1 MHEDEKNAASEKMSV
16 QQQTESYLV
25 GEIDEND
32 IPYLQKKGLVIEI
45 PDEEPRVDTPGK
57 QAKRVLAKTLPEKMA
72 VNTLIESNTDDDAQI
87 SDEPDFYIIRLDGP
101 LFEDRKEKFKKINV
115 KLLEHIPIRSYTV
128 KLTPSQLNA
137 IKKLDFVKDV
147 RLYSKADTGPII
159 QQKQEMV
166 QPNFGTKAVKMLT
179 YDLRLHTPEDLN
191 KVLAWLKEYHINI
204 VGSGKRKI
212 RINLQQNSS
221 LVEKIVDL
229 SEVALMEEYVP
240 PKLFN
245 DVSRVL
251 LGIDNTVGA
260 NPSNI
265 AQTGDGQ
272 IVAVADTG
280 IDDTHPDFQNR
291 IVGIVTLG
299 RPGNH
304 TDPVGHGTH
313 VTGSVLGDGTAS
325 GGKIKGT
332 APKAKL
338 FFQSLLDDQGG
349 LGGLPI
355 DIGDLFEEA
364 YQAGARIHS
373 NSWGAATQS
382 SYTIDSIDVDEF
394 VAKRR
399 DMLIVISAGNE
410 GDASNVYNS
419 QRGFVDWLS
428 IGSPATCKNALTV
441 GASRSSRTV
450 GGLSNLT
457 YGQAWPENFPDPPI
471 SNQNV
476 SGDPA
481 SIAAFSSRGPCDD
494 QRIKPDL
501 VASGTDIASTKSSL
515 APLRNFWGAFPGNDR
530 YAFMGGT
537 SMSAPLVSGCAAL
550 VREYYVKERNHSPS
564 AALLKATLI
573 NGTNWLSGQDA
584 IADNGMLPNFH
595 QGFGCLY
602 MPWTIPNSA
611 KPNLNLEF
619 LDTWNDPNLQF
630 GQTGQR
636 FRFKVSSS
644 GGDFLRLCLVWTD
657 APGRALQNNLNLLMH
672 YAPTPETKLVGN
684 QDRPRKLQPND
695 PDNNVEVIRIQ
706 NPQPGDYFIQVEAKN
721 LIKTPQD
728 FALVVT
734 GQLTSRIIQH
744 V

>member
-1 MHEDEKNAASEKMSV
+1 MHEDEMKAASEKMSV

-45 PDEEPRVDTPGK
+45 PNEEPIVDTPGK
-57 QAKRVLAKTLPEKMA
+57 QAKRILAKTLPEKKA
-72 VNTLIESNTDDDAQI
+72 LDKLLWSDTEEAKISN
-87 SDEPDFYIIRLDGP
+87 EPDFYVIRLDGP
-101 LFEDRKEKFKKINV
+101 LFEDRKKEFNKIQV
-115 KLLEHIPIRSYTV
+115 KLLEHIPIRSYTA
-128 KLTPSQLNA
+128 KLTPSQLTA
-137 IKKLDFVKDV
+137 VKKLDFVKDV

-166 QPNFGTKAVKMLT
+166 QPNFGTKAVKMIT

-191 KVLAWLKEYHINI
+191 KVLAWLKDYHINI

-212 RINLQQNSS
+212 RINLQQNSP

-245 DVSRVL
+245 DVSRVQ

-265 AQTGDGQ
+265 VQTGDGQ

-280 IDDTHPDFQNR
+280 IDDAHPDFQNR
-291 IVGIVTLG
+291 ILRIVALG
-299 RPGNH
+299 RSNNH

-313 VTGSVLGDGTAS
+313 VSGSILGDGTAS

-364 YQAGARIHS
+364 YQAGARIHN

-382 SYTIDSIDVDEF
+382 AYTIDSIDVDEF

-410 GDASNVYNS
+410 GNASNVYNS
-419 QRGFVDWLS
+419 QPGFVDWLS

-441 GASRSSRTV
+441 GASRSSRTA

-476 SGDPA
+476 SGDPT
-481 SIAAFSSRGPCDD
+481 SMAAFSSRGPCDD

-515 APLRNFWGAFPGNDR
+515 APLRNFWGAYPGNDR

-537 SMSAPLVSGCAAL
+537 SMSAPLVSGCAVL

-573 NGTNWLSGQDA
+573 NGTRWLSGQDA
-584 IADNGMLPNFH
+584 TADNGMAPNFH

-611 KPNLNLEF
+611 KPNLKLEF
-619 LDTWNDPNLQF
+619 LDTWNDQNRQF
-630 GQTGQR
+630 TQTGQR

-644 GGDFLRLCLVWTD
+644 GREFLRLCLVWTD
-657 APGRALQNNLNLLMH
+657 VPGRALQNNLNLLMH
-672 YAPTPETKLVGN
+672 YAQTPEIKLVGN

-706 NPQPGDYFIQVEAKN
+706 NPQPGDYFIQIEAKN
-721 LIKTPQD
+721 LLAPQD

-734 GQLTSRIIQH
+734 GQLTSGIIQQ